1 MGPLTL
7 LNQDYFINSIVRIVI
22 NGEGVPFAGIGKV
35 INSEFFGADVLVTVV
50 LGNTQVLVR
59 GRPNIMP
66 QPGTEVRVS
75 AMPGTIHELP
85 ADGES

>member
-1 MGPLTL
+1 
-7 LNQDYFINSIVRIVI
+7 
-22 NGEGVPFAGIGKV
+22 
-35 INSEFFGADVLVTVV
+35 VLVTVA
-50 LGNTQVLVR
+50 LGNIQMLVR